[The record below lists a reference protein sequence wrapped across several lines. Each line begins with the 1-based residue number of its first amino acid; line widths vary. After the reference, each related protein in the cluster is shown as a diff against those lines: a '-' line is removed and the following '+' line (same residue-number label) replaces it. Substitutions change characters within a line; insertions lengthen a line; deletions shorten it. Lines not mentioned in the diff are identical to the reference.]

1 MAGTITLDTPRLLLR
16 RHVTEDAGTL
26 YQKFGLDES
35 MCRFSGWNP
44 YATMEQARETVQRF
58 IDSYTDPNFYGW
70 AIEHGGKM
78 IGTIGAY
85 DFDPEKNQIEVGF
98 SIERASWGCGYAA
111 EALQAVLEYLTLREG
126 ITHVTAWCVSD
137 NIASSRTM
145 EKAGMCLSGVETD
158 GLEIDGRKYDKL
170 NYAYDLI

>member
-1 MAGTITLDTPRLLLR
+1 
-16 RHVTEDAGTL
+16 
-26 YQKFGLDES
+26 
-35 MCRFSGWNP
+35 MCLFSGWNP

-85 DFDPEKNQIEVGF
+85 DFDPEKNQIEIGF
-98 SIERASWGCGYAA
+98 SIERASWGYGYAA
-111 EALQAVLEYLTLREG
+111 EALQVVLEYLTLREG
-126 ITHVTAWCVSD
+126 ITHVTALCASD